1 MSYSTALAVA
11 LGGGRPREI
20 TKRTNL
26 RHRNGW
32 MLRGAPQSNAE
43 KVQRGYA
50 EVRRLS
56 PEETAKIAAEM
67 GLPVSRRGSRD

>member
-11 LGGGRPREI
+11 LGGGRSREI
-20 TKRTNL
+20 TKHTNL

-56 PEETAKIAAEM
+56 HGEIEKIAAEM
-67 GLPVSRRGSRD
+67 GLPIARPRGAT